1 MKEFVTQKSDLSNR
15 IGALELSDEQRIDD
29 DSLAAAGAYGTCIED
44 RALESAGFAAAGPT
58 TPCRATVPCTQ
69 VWQRCLGRSG
79 PNLVPSL
86 LPEPARSLHRR

>member
-1 MKEFVTQKSDLSNR
+1 MKEFATQKSNLSNW

-29 DSLAAAGAYGTCIED
+29 GALAATGAYGTSIDD

-69 VWQRCLGRSG
+69 VWQGCLGQ
-79 PNLVPSL
+79 
-86 LPEPARSLHRR
+86 